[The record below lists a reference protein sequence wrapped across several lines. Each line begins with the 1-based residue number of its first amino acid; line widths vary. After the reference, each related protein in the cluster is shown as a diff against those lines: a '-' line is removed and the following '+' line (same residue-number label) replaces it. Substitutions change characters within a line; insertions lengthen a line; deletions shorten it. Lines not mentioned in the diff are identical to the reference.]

1 MKKAFLDSKWWFYI
15 PIVSLFLVKKMAEWV
30 LDSKTPLEF
39 NYRYNLICYSLFIHV
54 IPIIWL
60 FNLVD

>member
-15 PIVSLFLVKKMAEWV
+15 PIVSLFLIKSIAVWI
-30 LDSKTPLEF
+30 LDSKTAVEF
-39 NYRYNLICYSLFIHV
+39 NYRHILMSYSLFIHI

-60 FNLVD
+60 FNLI